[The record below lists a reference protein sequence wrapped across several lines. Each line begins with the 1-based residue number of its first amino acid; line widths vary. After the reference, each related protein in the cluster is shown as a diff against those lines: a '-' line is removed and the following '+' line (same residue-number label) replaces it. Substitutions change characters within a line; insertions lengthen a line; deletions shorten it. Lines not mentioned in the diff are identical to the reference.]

1 VGNVSGDGTDYDSE
15 HHSSGYADY
24 VYGVYAGTNV
34 MTFDN
39 SGAISATAT
48 AGNAEGAYSVA
59 EAYDVYGVYLN
70 YGANTFSNSGTITAT
85 ATVGDA
91 AVEKSFVYVN
101 EVYGVYLNGATEF
114 DNSGK
119 IIATATAGNAEGVS
133 SKISTGLRC
142 FYGVYFDD
150 YVGSFTNSGTIQSIL
165 TVGNANGEYS
175 SVYAYDVYGVYL
187 NGATEFD
194 NSGTISAT
202 ATVGDAA
209 GDSSGV
215 SAGGVYG
222 VYSGNELVNFDN
234 SGKIIATATAGNAEG
249 DPSATAGN
257 AEGDPSYVYAGNV
270 YGVDFEGNVNNFTNS
285 GTISAAATVGDA
297 AGEKSSV
304 YVNEVYGVYLGN
316 ELVNFTNSGKIIA
329 VATAGDAEGVGSGV
343 YTGWSIYGVDAEDVV
358 GSFTNSGTIQSVFT
372 VGSAIGDGSSTNAH
386 DVYGVYFENDVG
398 RFDNSGKIIATATV
412 GNAAGD
418 SSKACAYNV
427 YGVVFDDGV
436 GNFTN
441 SGTLGAGVQ
450 TGDNATI
457 NSIAAVVVAGADDA
471 RITNS
476 GTVATQIAVGN
487 NATVENTAAL
497 GIYNS
502 TAKITNTGNIDF
514 SIQSTSGTSSAPVYA
529 AAVGIEN
536 STVTISNPGAIRPS
550 TNIDGADIRT
560 LAALSSNVTFA
571 DRFSVV
577 FGSPGI
583 TTRPIY
589 IDENST
595 LNLNN
600 TTLIARAGRDLQFNT
615 PYGVIENDGGVVNG
629 AFAQSLKKGFINP
642 DVTAAWV
649 DSSVRDAD
657 AGVIFKYRPQGDVT
671 GKAVNI
677 AGVLLSRTID
687 RIYSA
692 YHNPSMFVPLL
703 AEGDKAPVMYAAAKP
718 ASASDVTYG
727 SQRDAS
733 RNGLFLLPYYT
744 NVSDGGVGADADSY
758 GFLLGYNRMIT
769 DGLSI
774 GIFGGYSSSNIDFTD
789 RYSGNDEDQDAFT
802 MGLHLL
808 YDRPMWFVDAMV
820 SYNQIN
826 HEYSG
831 RTGANLDIMEYSD
844 YDSTAV
850 VSQAIAG
857 LKFRLG
863 GKVGIYPN
871 LGVRWTAW
879 STDDHIT
886 RTYASWMKHYDS
898 VDENWVVGI
907 VGINADA
914 AWKPGAN
921 STLRLYGGVK
931 LEEALGND
939 DLEIA
944 QSLQG
949 IRAYMNDGISDTSVV
964 GTLGIQ
970 YLWKNFSVSL
980 DVEGEHNADFDAY
993 SAFGRL
999 AYRF

>member
-1 VGNVSGDGTDYDSE
+1 MRQEKRGRVGFCFFLLVSFIIWGSLSVVYGGATGYDIPAGETQYTNSGAVSAGETLGDDQSVADEWGVHSDHALDLFENTGTGSIEAFGQTGNALGAY
-15 HHSSGYADY
+15 SGADAY
-24 VYGVYAGTNV
+24 NVYGVYA
-34 MTFDN
+34 D
-39 SGAISATAT
+39 
-48 AGNAEGAYSVA
+48 
-59 EAYDVYGVYLN
+59 
-70 YGANTFSNSGTITAT
+70 
-85 ATVGDA
+85 
-91 AVEKSFVYVN
+91 
-101 EVYGVYLNGATEF
+101 
-114 DNSGK
+114 
-119 IIATATAGNAEGVS
+119 
-133 SKISTGLRC
+133 
-142 FYGVYFDD
+142 
-150 YVGSFTNSGTIQSIL
+150 
-165 TVGNANGEYS
+165 
-175 SVYAYDVYGVYL
+175 
-187 NGATEFD
+187 
-194 NSGTISAT
+194 
-202 ATVGDAA
+202 
-209 GDSSGV
+209 
-215 SAGGVYG
+215 
-222 VYSGNELVNFDN
+222 
-234 SGKIIATATAGNAEG
+234 
-249 DPSATAGN
+249 
-257 AEGDPSYVYAGNV
+257 
-270 YGVDFEGNVNNFTNS
+270 
-285 GTISAAATVGDA
+285 
-297 AGEKSSV
+297 
-304 YVNEVYGVYLGN
+304 
-316 ELVNFTNSGKIIA
+316 
-329 VATAGDAEGVGSGV
+329 
-343 YTGWSIYGVDAEDVV
+343 DVV
-358 GSFTNSGTIQSVFT
+358 GSFTNSGTI
-372 VGSAIGDGSSTNAH
+372 SATATAGDAAGYDSYVEANN
-386 DVYGVYFENDVG
+386 VYGAYLYYG
-398 RFDNSGKIIATATV
+398 ATGFDNSGKIIAVATV
-412 GNAAGD
+412 GNAAGEGSEAYAD
-418 SSKACAYNV
+418 YVYGVYSDDYLVNFNNSGTISATATAGSATGVNSSVYVNDVYGYYNDYDEVVSVNNSGKIIAAATAGDAPGDGSSMEIYNV
-427 YGVVFDDGV
+427 YGVYSYPDYFYADAEYAVGSFNNSGTILAAVTMGDAPGAGSSIQIHDVYGV
-436 GNFTN
+436 YCSTPYSEDALAAVGAFTN
-441 SGTLGAGVQ
+441 SGTIEAVVTTGKIGENAAVDIHDVYGVLFNGGVGAFTNSGAIGAGVQ

-457 NSIAAVVVAGADDA
+457 NSIAAVVVGNASDA

-476 GTVATQIAVGN
+476 GVITTQIAVGN
-487 NATVENTAAL
+487 NATVANTAAL
-497 GIYNS
+497 AIYNS
-502 TAKITNTGNIDF
+502 AANITNTGNIDF
-514 SIQSTSGTSSAPVYA
+514 SIQSTSGASSNPVLA
-529 AAVGIEN
+529 AAVGIFD

-560 LAALSSNVTFA
+560 LAALSSEVTFA

-589 IDENST
+589 IDEYST

-600 TTLIARAGRDLQFNT
+600 ATLIARAGRDLQFNT
-615 PYGVIENDGGVVNG
+615 PYGVIENDGGSVNG
-629 AFAQSLKKGFINP
+629 AFAQSLQKGFINP

-649 DSSVRDAD
+649 DSSVRDVNAE
-657 AGVIFKYRPQGDVT
+657 VIFKYRPQGDVT

-692 YHNPSMFVPLL
+692 YHNPSMFVPLM
-703 AEGDKAPVMYAAAKP
+703 AGGDKAPVMYAAAKP

-774 GIFGGYSSSNIDFTD
+774 GIFGGYSSSDIDFTD
-789 RYSGNDEDQDAFT
+789 RYSGNEEDQDAFI

-886 RTYASWMKHYDS
+886 RTYANWMKHYDS

-907 VGINADA
+907 VGLNADA
-914 AWKPGAN
+914 AWKPAAN

-949 IRAYMNDGISDTSVV
+949 IRAYTKDGISDTSVV

>member
-1 VGNVSGDGTDYDSE
+1 VRQEKRGRVGFCFFLLVSFIIWGSLSVVYGGATGYDIPAGETQYTNSGAVSAGETLGDDQSVADEWGVHSDHALDLFENTGTGSIEAFGQTGNALGAY
-15 HHSSGYADY
+15 SGADAY
-24 VYGVYAGTNV
+24 NVYGVYA
-34 MTFDN
+34 D
-39 SGAISATAT
+39 
-48 AGNAEGAYSVA
+48 
-59 EAYDVYGVYLN
+59 
-70 YGANTFSNSGTITAT
+70 
-85 ATVGDA
+85 
-91 AVEKSFVYVN
+91 
-101 EVYGVYLNGATEF
+101 
-114 DNSGK
+114 
-119 IIATATAGNAEGVS
+119 
-133 SKISTGLRC
+133 
-142 FYGVYFDD
+142 
-150 YVGSFTNSGTIQSIL
+150 
-165 TVGNANGEYS
+165 
-175 SVYAYDVYGVYL
+175 
-187 NGATEFD
+187 
-194 NSGTISAT
+194 
-202 ATVGDAA
+202 
-209 GDSSGV
+209 
-215 SAGGVYG
+215 
-222 VYSGNELVNFDN
+222 
-234 SGKIIATATAGNAEG
+234 
-249 DPSATAGN
+249 
-257 AEGDPSYVYAGNV
+257 
-270 YGVDFEGNVNNFTNS
+270 
-285 GTISAAATVGDA
+285 
-297 AGEKSSV
+297 
-304 YVNEVYGVYLGN
+304 
-316 ELVNFTNSGKIIA
+316 
-329 VATAGDAEGVGSGV
+329 
-343 YTGWSIYGVDAEDVV
+343 DVV
-358 GSFTNSGTIQSVFT
+358 GSFTNSGTI
-372 VGSAIGDGSSTNAH
+372 SATATAGDALGAPSYAAAYM
-386 DVYGVYFENDVG
+386 VYGVYADDVVG
-398 RFDNSGKIIATATV
+398 SFTNSGTITATATA

-418 SSKACAYNV
+418 SSDVYAEDVYGVYLYYGANSFINDGNITATATVGDALGGSSYAEAYDVYGVYADDVVGSFTNSGTITATATAGNARGASSGAYAYNV
-427 YGVVFDDGV
+427 YGVYLSSGADSFINDGTISATATAGSATGVNSSVYVNDVYGVYADDVV
-436 GNFTN
+436 GSFTN
-441 SGTLGAGVQ
+441 SGAIGAGVQ

-457 NSIAAVVVAGADDA
+457 NSIAAVVVGNASDA

-476 GTVATQIAVGN
+476 GVITTQIAVGN
-487 NATVENTAAL
+487 NATVANTAAL
-497 GIYNS
+497 AIYNS
-502 TAKITNTGNIDF
+502 AANITNTGNIDF
-514 SIQSTSGTSSAPVYA
+514 SIQSTSGASSNPVLA
-529 AAVGIEN
+529 AAVGIFD

-560 LAALSSNVTFA
+560 LAALSSEVTFA

-589 IDENST
+589 IDEYST

-600 TTLIARAGRDLQFNT
+600 ATLIARAGRDLQFNT
-615 PYGVIENDGGVVNG
+615 PYGVIENDGGSVNG
-629 AFAQSLKKGFINP
+629 AFAQSLQKGFINP

-649 DSSVRDAD
+649 DSSVRDVNAE
-657 AGVIFKYRPQGDVT
+657 VIFKYRPQGDVT

-692 YHNPSMFVPLL
+692 YHNPSMFVPLM
-703 AEGDKAPVMYAAAKP
+703 AGGDKAPVMYAAAKP

-774 GIFGGYSSSNIDFTD
+774 GIFGGYSSSDIDFTD
-789 RYSGNDEDQDAFT
+789 RYSGNEEDQDAFI

-886 RTYASWMKHYDS
+886 RTYANWMKHYDS

-907 VGINADA
+907 VGLNADA
-914 AWKPGAN
+914 AWKPAAN

-949 IRAYMNDGISDTSVV
+949 IRAYTKDGISDTSVV